1 MNFKNLTMKNP
12 KILLFLILVCSVL
25 FFSCQKEYSVEE
37 GLLTSGTWQFNDASK
52 LYTGDIDSAY
62 IETTGSTKSLTLTG
76 KSTNG
81 QQDFLLHLYATDT
94 FRVGTYK
101 ASLFQ
106 SDFQY
111 FSQAK
116 NIYQADQFI
125 GEFIVTVTAIG
136 NNNITGIFSGISED
150 STGALIPITLGK
162 FTSKINLS
170 GNGTGGGTG
179 GGTSV
184 GTLGATAGTC
194 APVTNNGTFTQG
206 IVLNSTNTVTVQ
218 VNVTTPG
225 TYIISTNSVNG
236 VSFSKSGT
244 FTSTGVNSIILVGAG
259 TPLMPG
265 LQTFTVSFGGSTCSF
280 PITFAP
286 GTVPPVVG
294 DYFPTTAG
302 SFWAYGNTNIADS
315 FLISATSRTK
325 TIGTLVYNVF
335 TYDDIPP
342 SGTPDELYFRKPGG
356 DYYEYLN
363 TDFFGFDSATNS
375 PANIDFIF
383 LKDNVPQGTIWQ
395 SPSVTGKA
403 PINNVSTTITVY
415 IKMTLLAKSVAATS
429 GSVTSNDVI
438 KVKYEYF
445 ASIGPLPAVV
455 IFTEERWFAKGI
467 GLIYNSFK
475 NGTTTEIFNI
485 GRKLIL

>member
-1 MNFKNLTMKNP
+1 MKNP

-25 FFSCQKEYSVEE
+25 FFSCQKEYSVDG
-37 GLLTSGTWQFNDASK
+37 GLLSSGTWQFNDASK

-62 IETTGSTKSLTLTG
+62 IETTGSTKSLTLIG

-94 FRVGTYK
+94 FTVGTYK

-162 FTSKINLS
+162 FTSRINLS
-170 GNGTGGGTG
+170 GNGAGGGTG

-194 APVTNNGTFTQG
+194 APVTNNGTYTQG
-206 IVLNSTNTVTVQ
+206 ILLNSTNTVTVQ

-225 TYIISTNSVNG
+225 TYIISTNTVNG

-244 FTSTGVNSIILVGAG
+244 FTSTGISSIILVGSG

-265 LQTFTVSFGGSTCSF
+265 LQTFTVSFGGNTCSF
-280 PITFAP
+280 PITFAA
-286 GTVPPVVG
+286 GTVPPVGVG
-294 DYFPTTAG
+294 DYFPTTTG
-302 SFWAYGNTNIADS
+302 SFWAYGNVARNDS
-315 FLISATSRTK
+315 FLVTATGRSKVIGGVTYTVFSTD
-325 TIGTLVYNVF
+325 TI
-335 TYDDIPP
+335 PA
-342 SGTPDELYFRKPGG
+342 SGSPFESYYKKSGSFYFENLETA
-356 DYYEYLN
+356 D
-363 TDFFGFDSATNS
+363 FGFDPGTVSVPNIEYLFLNDT
-375 PANIDFIF
+375 ANVGDTSRSVSFTGRAQGVTYTDY
-383 LKDNVPQGTIWQ
+383 LK
-395 SPSVTGKA
+395 
-403 PINNVSTTITVY
+403 TTI
-415 IKMTLLAKSVAATS
+415 LAKGAAVS
-429 GSVTSNDVI
+429 GGISYPDVI
-438 KVKYEYF
+438 KVKYEYYESSPTS
-445 ASIGPLPAVV
+445 APA
-455 IFTEERWFAKGI
+455 IYLTEERWFAKGI
-467 GLIYNSFK
+467 GLIYNSFTAG
-475 NGTTTEIFNI
+475 NSGVTYAL
-485 GRKLIL
+485 GRYKVN